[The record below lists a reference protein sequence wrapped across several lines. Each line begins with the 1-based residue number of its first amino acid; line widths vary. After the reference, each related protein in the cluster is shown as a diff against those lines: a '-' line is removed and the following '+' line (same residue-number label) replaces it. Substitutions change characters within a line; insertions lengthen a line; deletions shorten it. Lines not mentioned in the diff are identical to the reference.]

1 MTPNE
6 ILLLAARLITRN
18 NDDIYN
24 QSVLTTIDQIELN
37 FTHHNSSQLYILQET
52 LSSFDAILRATT
64 IELWA
69 MNSQRLRESE
79 ASLKLKAKLESD
91 RTSSATIA
99 TTKAIDKALEIIDVS
114 NNNNQATQL
123 RRLNLE
129 KQLQKQNQTSNE
141 ILNHL
146 KNQKK
151 SKGSHQRPMTSPLNP
166 FLQNE
171 TQHMDYLMASL
182 KRTNQDGQT
191 NHIKRRKGIQWA
203 NNQITKYNT
212 TTTPIQ
218 TFHPLPTIQPT
229 INPPPPKNPF
239 MRNPTNTFTETTHQ
253 LMGNYITQPQLNAL
267 QQPHQS
273 DPNTKQSETT
283 PLLLNN
289 PFSNF
294 RPKPSS
300 SNR

>member
-6 ILLLAARLITRN
+6 ILLLATRFITRN
-18 NDDIYN
+18 NDDVYN

-37 FTHHNSSQLYILQET
+37 FTHHNSSQLYILQEA

-79 ASLKLKAKLESD
+79 ASLKLKAKLDSD

-123 RRLNLE
+123 RILNLE

-146 KNQKK
+146 KNQKN
-151 SKGSHQRPMTSPLNP
+151 SKGSHQRPVTSPLNP
-166 FLQNE
+166 CIQKE
-171 TQHMDYLMASL
+171 TQYMDYLMASS

-191 NHIKRRKGIQWA
+191 NHMKRRKGIQWE
-203 NNQITKYNT
+203 NNQITEYNT

-218 TFHPLPTIQPT
+218 TFANSQLFSQPSS
-229 INPPPPKNPF
+229 PPPPKK
-239 MRNPTNTFTETTHQ
+239 T
-253 LMGNYITQPQLNAL
+253 
-267 QQPHQS
+267 
-273 DPNTKQSETT
+273 
-283 PLLLNN
+283 LL
-289 PFSNF
+289 
-294 RPKPSS
+294 
-300 SNR
+300 

>member
-1 MTPNE
+1 MKRSSNKLLKEGNIPRSLRIKCDLTTSPDFENDPNYLILKQKLQDAVALFTTTGLEIMKEWSKININLLIKERCHKILRKIITILDGLFSYWSDVVGPAHWNPTIETNILLILLKIYFETEYIPNTTNIIEYLEMTPNE

-123 RRLNLE
+123 RILNLE

-141 ILNHL
+141 ILN
-146 KNQKK
+146 
-151 SKGSHQRPMTSPLNP
+151 
-166 FLQNE
+166 
-171 TQHMDYLMASL
+171 
-182 KRTNQDGQT
+182 
-191 NHIKRRKGIQWA
+191 
-203 NNQITKYNT
+203 
-212 TTTPIQ
+212 
-218 TFHPLPTIQPT
+218 
-229 INPPPPKNPF
+229 
-239 MRNPTNTFTETTHQ
+239 Q
-253 LMGNYITQPQLNAL
+253 LG
-267 QQPHQS
+267 
-273 DPNTKQSETT
+273 
-283 PLLLNN
+283 
-289 PFSNF
+289 
-294 RPKPSS
+294 
-300 SNR
+300 